1 MSVGAWRI
9 FMVDPP
15 YERGIVEIAPRDIC
29 MGDCKRENDAWIGMW
44 EEERAQQLRFI
55 KQEELK

>member
-15 YERGIVEIAPRDIC
+15 YERGIVEIAPRDIWVTAR
-29 MGDCKRENDAWIGMW
+29 GKRMLG
-44 EEERAQQLRFI
+44 
-55 KQEELK
+55 

>member
-1 MSVGAWRI
+1 MSVGAWCL

-15 YERGIVEIAPRDIC
+15 DERGIIEMAPRDI
-29 MGDCKRENDAWIGMW
+29 GDCKRGKDAWIGMW

-55 KQEELK
+55 KQQELK